1 MTEENKMLR
10 NKLKDIEVIAA
21 NGLANQP
28 DGDDEC
34 GLHLMRAITKIA
46 DMSAQYAGMVEVEM
60 YDIEWDVDDEFVD
73 MGLPHKVSMFVRQE
87 AVPDGL
93 ADVLSDS
100 YGWCVKCLNYRRVS

>member
-1 MTEENKMLR
+1 MTEENKRLR
-10 NKLKDIEVIAA
+10 NELKEIEVIAA

-28 DGDDEC
+28 DGDEEC
-34 GLHLMRAITKIA
+34 GLHLMRSISKIA
-46 DMSAQYAGMVEVEM
+46 DMCAQYAGKVEVEM

-87 AVPDGL
+87 AVPYGL

-100 YGWCVKCLNYRRVS
+100 YGLRVKCLNYRRVS

>member
-60 YDIEWDVDDEFVD
+60 YDIEWDIDDEFVD
-73 MGLPHKVSMFVRQE
+73 MGLPHKVSMFVRQGD
-87 AVPDGL
+87 VPDGL

-100 YGWCVKCLNYRRVS
+100 YGWCVKSLNYRRV